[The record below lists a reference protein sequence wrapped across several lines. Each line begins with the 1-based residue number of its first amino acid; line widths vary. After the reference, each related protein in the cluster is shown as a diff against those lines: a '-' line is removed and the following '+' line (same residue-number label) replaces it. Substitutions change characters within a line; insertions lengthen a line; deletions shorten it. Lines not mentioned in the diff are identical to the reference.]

1 MTKKQKLDHVL
12 RHGPLPGDTLFL
24 PILMHFAARHGG
36 VSYAEFC
43 ADHHARVAA
52 NLACL
57 ERFDL
62 DCVTLMSDPYAETS
76 AFGARIEYL
85 PEAVPRCRDVLVRDA
100 SDIDALPMPDVFR
113 SERCL
118 DRLRGAERFQRE
130 LRGTVPVIG
139 WVEGPL
145 AEACDLADM
154 TGMFTLLMMDPDAS
168 HRLLDHV
175 LEFGKAFAAA
185 QIEAGCDII
194 GIGDAACSQVDEETY
209 RTFVRDRHVELIEHI
224 HARGGIVKF
233 HVCGN
238 TTHLLPSFAGLG
250 FDLIDLDWPV
260 GIEDARA
267 ALGPDVLVTGNI
279 DPVEVLERPADGVY
293 DACRALV
300 DGHRAERYALAGG
313 CEIGV
318 NTPPDNLLAMLRAAR
333 SHAA

>member
-12 RHGPLPGDTLFL
+12 RHGPLPGETLFL

-43 ADHHARVAA
+43 ADHRARVAA
-52 NLACL
+52 NLVCL

-85 PEAVPRCRDVLVRDA
+85 PEAVPRCLDVLVKDA
-100 SDIDALPMPDVFR
+100 HDIDALPTPDVSS

-118 DRLRGAERFQRE
+118 DRLRGAELFQKE

-168 HRLLDHV
+168 HRLLDRV
-175 LEFGKAFAAA
+175 LAFGKAFATA

-194 GIGDAACSQVDEETY
+194 GIGDAACSQIDVETY
-209 RTFVRDRHVELIEHI
+209 RTFVRDRHAELIEHI

-233 HVCGN
+233 HVCGD
-238 TTHLLPSFAGLG
+238 TTHLLSSYVGLG
-250 FDLIDLDWPV
+250 FDLLDLDWPV
-260 GIEDARA
+260 AIADARA
-267 ALGPDVLVTGNI
+267 ALGPEVLITGNI
-279 DPVEVLERPADGVY
+279 DPVEVLEKSSDGVF
-293 DACRALV
+293 DACRVLV
-300 DGHRAERYALAGG
+300 DTHRAERYALAGG
-313 CEIGV
+313 CEIGL
-318 NTPPDNLLAMLRAAR
+318 NTPPENLLAMLRASQAR
-333 SHAA
+333 PA